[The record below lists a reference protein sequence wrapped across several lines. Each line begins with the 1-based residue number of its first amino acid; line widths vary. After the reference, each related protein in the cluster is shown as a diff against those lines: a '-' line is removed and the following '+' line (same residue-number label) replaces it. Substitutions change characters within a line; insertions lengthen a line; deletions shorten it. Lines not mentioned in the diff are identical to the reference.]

1 MEQEQENIVCNV
13 TRADFVSVRNEIVN
27 EYHDYL
33 VEFSKQQINDA
44 TVLGEVLTAMQKIKQ
59 KTATFG
65 VLLSQMD
72 LFFGDDKDAEELV
85 CKAKKQFEE
94 N

>member
-1 MEQEQENIVCNV
+1 MEQEQENIVCNI
-13 TRADFVSVRNEIVN
+13 TRTDFISVRNEIVN
-27 EYHDYL
+27 KYYDYL
-33 VEFSKQQINDA
+33 IEFSKQQIDDA
-44 TVLGEVLTAMQKIKQ
+44 TTFEEVLTAMQKIKQ

-85 CKAKKQFEE
+85 CKAKKLFEE